1 MMAEH
6 GFILLFVQ
14 VKTGSSPTVFVRV
27 KTWSSPNCYFEPFVR
42 KDSEEDIKTSIF
54 I

>member
-6 GFILLFVQ
+6 GFILLFVR
-14 VKTGSSPTVFVRV
+14 VKIGSSPTVFVRV
-27 KTWSSPNCYFEPFVR
+27 KTGSSPYCYFEHFVR
-42 KDSEEDIKTSIF
+42 KDYKEDIEPNIF

>member
-1 MMAEH
+1 MMALH

-14 VKTGSSPTVFVRV
+14 VKPGSSPTVFVRV
-27 KTWSSPNCYFEPFVR
+27 KTLSSPNCYFEPFER
-42 KDSEEDIKTSIF
+42 KDSEEDIETNIF